1 MNIGYNMDM
10 SKVKEE
16 IGMTIEDMRRI
27 KQEKGYSYAQIAQMS
42 GVPLGTVQKVFGGE
56 TASPRY
62 DTLMALESFFRRG
75 TKSEMVKKEA
85 AQYLTSEKKNGYTI
99 EDYYALPDDKRVE
112 LIDGVF
118 YDMAA
123 PSPVH
128 QRIGGEMYRQI
139 ANFIFENKGK
149 CIPFMSPVDVRLD
162 CDDKTMVQPDVVIL
176 CDRDKL
182 MKWGIMGAP
191 DFVVEV
197 LSPSTRRKD
206 CIKKLDKYAEAGVR
220 EYWMVDPDKRKVIVY
235 EFEKESYPVVYG
247 MDGEIPVGIY
257 EGKLSIDMRL
267 ASDMIQ
273 GYPGSDES

>member
-1 MNIGYNMDM
+1 
-10 SKVKEE
+10 
-16 IGMTIEDMRRI
+16 MTVEDMRRI

-42 GVPLGTVQKVFGGE
+42 GVPLGTVQKVLGGE

-62 DTLMALESFFRRG
+62 DTLMALESFFKR
-75 TKSEMVKKEA
+75 EMEIGRVKEEA
-85 AQYLTSEKKNGYTI
+85 AQYSTSGKKGGYTI
-99 EDYYALPDDKRVE
+99 KDYYALPDDKRVE

-128 QRIGGEMYRQI
+128 QRIGGEMHRQI
-139 ANFIFENKGK
+139 SNFIFENKGT

-162 CDDKTMVQPDVVIL
+162 CDDKTMIQPDVVIL
-176 CDRDKL
+176 CDKDKL
-182 MKWGIMGAP
+182 TKWGIMGAP

-206 CIKKLDKYAEAGVR
+206 CIKKLDKYMEAGVR

-235 EFEKESYPVVYG
+235 EFEKESYPMVYG
-247 MDGEIPVGIY
+247 MDGQIPVGIY
-257 EGKLSIDMRL
+257 EGKLSIDMKL
-267 ASDMIQ
+267 VSDMVQ